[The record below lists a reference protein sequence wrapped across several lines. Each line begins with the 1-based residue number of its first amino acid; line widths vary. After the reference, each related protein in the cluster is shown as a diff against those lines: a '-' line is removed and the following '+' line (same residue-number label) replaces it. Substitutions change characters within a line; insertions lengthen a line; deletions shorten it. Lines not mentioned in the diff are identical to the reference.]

1 MIPKLKE
8 RRALPQVSVSNI
20 VKPDLVG
27 MLLAHHRDRI
37 EFCVPC
43 EVTDL
48 AQEFSHRYRQHIT
61 EQDVCRAMRQA
72 LAWVE
77 DFE

>member
-1 MIPKLKE
+1 MGLPKIEPGISLS
-8 RRALPQVSVSNI
+8 RQ

-37 EFCVPC
+37 VFPC
-43 EVTDL
+43 LLSEVTDL
-48 AQEFSHRYRQHIT
+48 AQEFSHVYNQHIT
-61 EQDVCRAMRQA
+61 EQEVRRAMSQA
-72 LAWVE
+72 AAWVE